1 MSRLPLCRKER
12 ERLAR
17 QQDILTAARE
27 LFLRQGYHETTLE
40 EIARHA
46 EFGKGTIYNYFDS
59 KEDLFLAIFD
69 QLIGELDTIARTT
82 LSEGEGEGRQRLAV
96 YAGTMVHYS
105 RDNAKLI
112 ALVMHQIHQISQE
125 KRKPFLAH
133 YAAVMQKVWQII
145 GLTIRSEQEQRGA
158 CRYDPMALAILF
170 DGMVRTY
177 NMTRFGPLHSMPEEE
192 IEQAA
197 DMITTIF
204 FNGIGKPN
212 QG

>member
-1 MSRLPLCRKER
+1 
-12 ERLAR
+12 
-17 QQDILTAARE
+17 
-27 LFLRQGYHETTLE
+27 
-40 EIARHA
+40 
-46 EFGKGTIYNYFDS
+46 
-59 KEDLFLAIFD
+59 
-69 QLIGELDTIARTT
+69 
-82 LSEGEGEGRQRLAV
+82 
-96 YAGTMVHYS
+96 
-105 RDNAKLI
+105 
-112 ALVMHQIHQISQE
+112 
-125 KRKPFLAH
+125 
-133 YAAVMQKVWQII
+133 MQKVWQII
-145 GLTIRSEQEQRGA
+145 GLTIRSEQEQHGA

>member
-1 MSRLPLCRKER
+1 MSHPPLCRKER
-12 ERLAR
+12 EKRAR

-46 EFGKGTIYNYFDS
+46 EFGKGTIYNYFAS

-69 QLIGELDTIARTT
+69 QLISELDAIARAS
-82 LSEGEGEGRQRLAV
+82 LIENEGEGRQRLVA
-96 YAGTMVHYS
+96 YAGAMVHYS

-112 ALVMHQIHQISQE
+112 ALVLHQIHQIAPE
-125 KRKPFLAH
+125 RRKPVLAR
-133 YAAVMQKVWQII
+133 YTAAMQRVWHAISQA
-145 GLTIRSEQEQRGA
+145 IRLEQEQRGA
-158 CRYDPMALAILF
+158 SRYDPLALAILF

-177 NMTRFGPLHSMPEEE
+177 NMTRFSPLYSVPEEE
-192 IEQAA
+192 IEQVA

-204 FNGIGKPN
+204 LDGIGNPN
-212 QG
+212 KG